1 MVLPKNNRPH
11 TKLIMRG
18 LLFLRGIGSQS
29 IPERPTIKWAGFP
42 VFERITVASGFA
54 RCLAFLCFRGDGTIR
69 LRPDG
74 DNAGYSGSCGETGAF
89 APNSAMKIC
98 QTVTN
103 STASVGPVTKPS
115 MPKRERGAKRCRA
128 SVFRMNLLD
137 IGFSAMTGQG
147 LSNVRRRKM
156 IKENRKI

>member
-1 MVLPKNNRPH
+1 
-11 TKLIMRG
+11 MRG

-29 IPERPTIKWAGFP
+29 IPERPTIRWADFP
-42 VFERITVASGFA
+42 VFERITVALGICA
-54 RCLAFLCFRGDGTIR
+54 VPCFSLLPWGRNYPAI
-69 LRPDG
+69 
-74 DNAGYSGSCGETGAF
+74 AEAAGETGAF

-115 MPKRERGAKRCRA
+115 MPKRERGAERCRA
-128 SVFRMNLLD
+128 SVFSDEPLLD

>member
-1 MVLPKNNRPH
+1 MGGLSYFRKDYRCPRD
-11 TKLIMRG
+11 LRG
-18 LLFLRGIGSQS
+18 ALLFFAFVGTELSGCGLTGITPG
-29 IPERPTIKWAGFP
+29 IAEA
-42 VFERITVASGFA
+42 A
-54 RCLAFLCFRGDGTIR
+54 
-69 LRPDG
+69 
-74 DNAGYSGSCGETGAF
+74 GETGAF

-128 SVFRMNLLD
+128 SVFSDEPLLD